1 VEKRYQFY
9 LKNGGIENM
18 NKMDL
23 RILLCN
29 HPNPKRIIIDN
40 FSDVYKW
47 NNEEFLFGNIVL
59 FLEVVR
65 QNNLWDKLE
74 KVLEE

>member
-1 VEKRYQFY
+1 MNLSVILNMIYWWR
-9 LKNGGIENM
+9 NRNM

-29 HPNPKRIIIDN
+29 HPNPKRIIVDN

-47 NNEEFLFGNIVL
+47 NNEELLFGNIVL

-65 QNNLWDKLE
+65 QNNLWDRLE
-74 KVLEE
+74 KLL